1 MPQSEFVYNELV
13 IPELPFSSPLTDL
26 VIELDRFRRDQVQG
40 TTHPV
45 LFNQLKQVFHIIE
58 SIGSAR
64 IEGNNTTIAEFIETR
79 LDKQSDISS
88 GVREI
93 LNIEKAMA
101 FIEDQKD
108 TLVFNKDLIIRLYE
122 MITEGLPS
130 EIGVELRGQYRRNDV
145 RITGVEHV
153 PPDFQKVDEYMNGL
167 LHFINQKDPPKYDL
181 LRTAI
186 AHHRFVWIH
195 PFNDGNGR
203 TVRMLTYAMLIKYG
217 FGSVAGRIIN
227 PTAIFC
233 NDRKAYYRGLAEAD
247 SGTTEGLLNWCLYV
261 MKGLKKEM
269 EKIDLLKDYTFI
281 KKELL
286 LPAISFSKERQIITG
301 LEAEI
306 LKTAVEKQLIQAAD
320 IREYFAGKDNAII
333 SRQIKKLLDKQMLV
347 PEKDGAR
354 KYLICFNNSY
364 LLRGIIKSLGDR
376 GFLPLRD

>member
-1 MPQSEFVYNELV
+1 MPKSENIQAELI
-13 IPELPFSSPLTDL
+13 IPDLPFSSPLTDL

-45 LFNQLKQVFHIIE
+45 LFNQLKQVFHILE

-79 LDKQSDISS
+79 LDKRSDISS

-108 TLVFNKDLIIRLYE
+108 TLVFNKDLIIHLYE
-122 MITEGLPS
+122 MITDGLPS
-130 EIGVELRGQYRRNDV
+130 EIGVELRGQYRTNEV
-145 RITGVEHV
+145 RITGVNHV
-153 PPDFQKVDEYMNGL
+153 PPNFQKVDEYMNGL

-195 PFNDGNGR
+195 PFTDGNGR
-203 TVRMLTYAMLIKYG
+203 TVRMLTYAMLIKCG

-227 PTAIFC
+227 PSAIFC

-247 SGTTEGLLNWCLYV
+247 SGTTEGILNWCLYV
-261 MKGLKKEM
+261 LKGLKK
-269 EKIDLLKDYTFI
+269 KW
-281 KKELL
+281 
-286 LPAISFSKERQIITG
+286 
-301 LEAEI
+301 
-306 LKTAVEKQLIQAAD
+306 
-320 IREYFAGKDNAII
+320 
-333 SRQIKKLLDKQMLV
+333 
-347 PEKDGAR
+347 R
-354 KYLICFNNSY
+354 K
-364 LLRGIIKSLGDR
+364 
-376 GFLPLRD
+376 